1 MKNKLEQF
9 IDIFYEKELSVLP
22 GNLAYSFTLA
32 IIPILSLIFYVLT
45 SFHLPVDIFWNFLSE
60 TLPTGINELLQP
72 IFFTNEITFN
82 SFLTISL
89 SMFVTISGCN
99 AIIISCNT
107 IYKFKNS
114 SLLKRIIKS
123 IVLTGILILLL
134 AFIIIVPLLG
144 KSIINLIGTFTDF
157 ISNNQTIINLIYGIA
172 RWPLSLII
180 MFIAIKLVYTIAPD
194 EKIPSKYVNKGSI
207 FTTVSWLIVTGIFSY
222 YINHIA
228 RYDLLYGNL
237 ANLVMLLF
245 WFYILAY
252 IFVIGLFLNKEKS
265 DKGIEKTNA
274 IKLEE
279 IRKKVK
285 EEKNNK

>member
-60 TLPTGINELLQP
+60 TLPSGINELLQP
-72 IFFTNEITFN
+72 IFFTNEITLN

-157 ISNNQTIINLIYGIA
+157 ISNNQTIINIIYAIA

-207 FTTVSWLIVTGIFSY
+207 FTTISWLIVTGIFSY